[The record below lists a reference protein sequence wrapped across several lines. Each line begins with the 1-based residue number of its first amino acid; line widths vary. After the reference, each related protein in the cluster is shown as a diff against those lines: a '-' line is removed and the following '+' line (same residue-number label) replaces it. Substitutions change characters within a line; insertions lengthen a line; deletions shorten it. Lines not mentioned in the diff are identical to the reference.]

1 VTLSP
6 YEVALLAEAEARP
19 EVVVL
24 TAENRAALRALPA
37 RLGPRFVDVGICE
50 QTLVGAAAGLAL
62 GGRIPVVH
70 ALATFL
76 TMRAFEFIR
85 SDVGLARLPVKLVGA
100 VPGLLS
106 GANGPTHQA
115 IEDLGLM
122 RLVPG
127 MEIFCLADEEEL
139 VAGLPHAIASP
150 RPVYVRHVAT
160 PARYWHK
167 PFTWGRAEV
176 VGAGCDVAVISAG
189 YLVGE
194 AWDALVALRKDGVEG
209 RLVNLR
215 TVAPLDEAAV
225 LAAAR
230 AARLLVTV
238 EDHLLTGG
246 VHSAVVELLSRTG
259 VAARVLPL
267 ALSGPFA
274 AAPLPAAL
282 EREEFTALQLARRIS
297 AAIER

>member
-1 VTLSP
+1 MSTSP
-6 YEVALLAEAEARP
+6 YEEALAAVAMARP

-24 TAENRAALRALPA
+24 TAENRAALRDLPA
-37 RLGPRFVDVGICE
+37 RLGPRFIDVGICE

-85 SDVGLARLPVKLVGA
+85 SDVGLAGLPVKLVGS
-100 VPGLLS
+100 VPGFLS

-115 IEDLGLM
+115 IEDVGLM

-127 MEIFCLADEEEL
+127 VEIFCPADEEEL
-139 VAGLPHAIASP
+139 VAGLPLAVASP
-150 RPVYVRHVAT
+150 RPVYVRHLAT
-160 PARYWHK
+160 PARFPHQ

-176 VGAGCDVAVISAG
+176 VGAGPDVAIIAAG

-194 AWDALVALRKDGVEG
+194 AWGALGILWEQGVRG

-215 TVAPLDEAAV
+215 TVAPLDEEAV

-230 AARLLVTV
+230 EARLVVTL
-238 EDHLLTGG
+238 EDHLATGG
-246 VHSAVVELLSRTG
+246 VHSAVVELLARAD
-259 VAARVLPL
+259 VAARVLPVAL
-267 ALSGPFA
+267 AGPFV
-274 AAPLPAAL
+274 AAPPLEAL
-282 EREEFTALQLARRIS
+282 AREEFTALHLARRIA
-297 AAIER
+297 AAIDG

>member
-1 VTLSP
+1 MSTSP
-6 YEVALLAEAEARP
+6 YEEALAAVAMARP

-24 TAENRAALRALPA
+24 TAENRAALRDLPA
-37 RLGPRFVDVGICE
+37 RLGPRFIDVGICE

-85 SDVGLARLPVKLVGA
+85 SDVGLAGLPVKLVGS
-100 VPGLLS
+100 VPGFLS

-115 IEDLGLM
+115 IEDVGLM

-127 MEIFCLADEEEL
+127 VEIFCPADEEEL
-139 VAGLPHAIASP
+139 VAGLPEAIASP
-150 RPVYVRHVAT
+150 HPVYIRHLTAA
-160 PARYWHK
+160 ARYPHQ

-176 VGAGCDVAVISAG
+176 VGAGRDVAIVSAG

-194 AWDALVALRKDGVEG
+194 AWSALEALREEGLQG

-215 TVAPLDEAAV
+215 TVAPLDERAV
-225 LAAAR
+225 VEAAR
-230 AARLLVTV
+230 GARLLVTL
-238 EDHLLTGG
+238 EDHLATGG
-246 VHSAVVELLSRTG
+246 VHTAVVELLSRAR
-259 VAARVLPL
+259 VAPRVLPL
-267 ALSGPFA
+267 ALAGPFVA
-274 AAPLPAAL
+274 ARVPDAL
-282 EREEFTALQLARRIS
+282 QREEFTALQLARRIS
-297 AAIER
+297 AAIGS